1 MWELVEQD
9 HNMSIIGPGITSQP
23 RAMAVACLLLVVGAV
38 TMVSAQ
44 VSDYCGISRKH
55 TMCRNKGLGP
65 LCGKPL
71 GQGMSVSDQ
80 QEVVDY
86 HNR

>member
-1 MWELVEQD
+1 
-9 HNMSIIGPGITSQP
+9 MSITRPGITSQS
-23 RAMAVACLLLVVGAV
+23 RAMAVAHLLVVVGAGV
-38 TMVSAQ
+38 VSAQ

-65 LCGKPL
+65 LCGNPL
-71 GQGMSVSDQ
+71 DQGMSVSEQ
-80 QEVVDY
+80 EEVVDY